1 MCKTTVFCDAK
12 MQAEEIVYQFK
23 SILREQQEVSN
34 KHFEDSLKELVS
46 VIIAAFKPA
55 DNVSKD
61 NLNNDLHDKI
71 TSVATKQLEILSV
84 IEELKQRV
92 DDNDR
97 STKRLKRLE
106 DIVDKAIVEL
116 ENGKQRSIVVDF
128 LQQNTKKRR
137 YS

>member
-1 MCKTTVFCDAK
+1 

-128 LQQNTKKRR
+128 LQQNSKKRR
-137 YS
+137 YN

>member
-1 MCKTTVFCDAK
+1 